1 MGKYVTDLWNKLSNL
16 LAMVVIILFILI
28 HLANNALT
36 ITKDS
41 FTFSKTPDIGLTDG
55 GPGVY

>member
-16 LAMVVIILFILI
+16 LAMVVIILFMLI
-28 HLANNALT
+28 HFSNNALT

-41 FTFSKTPDIGLTDG
+41 FTFSKVPDIGLNDG
-55 GPGVY
+55 GQVVY